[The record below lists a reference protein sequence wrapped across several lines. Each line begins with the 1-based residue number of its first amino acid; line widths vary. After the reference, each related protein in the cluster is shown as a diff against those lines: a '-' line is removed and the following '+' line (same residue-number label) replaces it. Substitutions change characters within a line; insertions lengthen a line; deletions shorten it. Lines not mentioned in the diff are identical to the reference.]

1 MKENRKNNYQKPVV
15 YSWLFGSLAQRRFL
29 IFQWACASCSKFFV
43 WFDLF
48 AMGPFQIFFGAKF
61 KKKILYKTYFFTLKK
76 RNRPQWYHFNI
87 IFTDSR
93 TLKDAKAQNNKRF
106 WQSNFDQYHEQK
118 QSKNDEKDT
127 YQGVNND
134 WILIG
139 KSFIKIMIL
148 TDGCQL
154 HCTKFF

>member
-1 MKENRKNNYQKPVV
+1 MFILDFSAVLRSGV
-15 YSWLFGSLAQRRFL
+15 SWFFNEHVHRVRNFSCDSIFSRWVHSKSFLAQNLRKKFYTKL
-29 IFQWACASCSKFFV
+29 I
-43 WFDLF
+43 
-48 AMGPFQIFFGAKF
+48 
-61 KKKILYKTYFFTLKK
+61 FFTLKK

-134 WILIG
+134 WILIR

-154 HCTKFF
+154 HCTKFL